1 MQNVPALPLIYEFS
15 RAVAPRC
22 RIVSGETI
30 RVESED
36 ALSGQIRRPN
46 DRRDKTAMPFSNPVA
61 GPIIVDGAE
70 PGDELAVTIEQIES
84 RDGQCATYTGAPKQL
99 AEWLG

>member
-1 MQNVPALPLIYEFS
+1 MQHVSALPLIYEFS
-15 RAVAPRC
+15 RAVEPRC

-36 ALSGQIRRPN
+36 ALSGQIRRPG
-46 DRRDKTAMPFSNPVA
+46 DRRDKATMPFSNPVA

-70 PGDELAVTIEQIES
+70 PGDELAVTIEQIDS
-84 RDGQCATYTGAPKQL
+84 RDGQCATYTGAPNWT
-99 AEWLG
+99 APVC